1 MKRHWRAVLLSLSAL
16 LLLCN
21 SVQAETSNDDDPA
34 LISIDIENGYH
45 SSESI
50 TFSGIIEDDER
61 PQDVFWRVSKDGT
74 EFDGGDLLSSLIEI
88 TSTSSR
94 EQWSWSFE
102 LTFSA
107 TGECACYVSVHS
119 IDDYGLEIVETRV
132 VFMVEE
138 NSTGL
143 IGFLL
148 DTDQSGDLIDSSLQ
162 ISGWLG
168 TYPNGGVNLEISG
181 SLAQGLIQSSHI
193 PQSSVCNEA
202 SITDEVYELPSGDFE
217 ITWDISAK
225 LDGWMEI
232 ILIGCPSINSAPTG
246 ASHEFSIRVNNQP
259 PVIKI
264 SGIEYAV
271 EDDIWHTFDATL
283 TEDPYWGR
291 TEMYFVWTLR
301 RPSHSGNLPIDV
313 QMGEDLNTYSISG
326 AQSGNY
332 TLSLTVYDKGGLS
345 SDQMVNLDIKN
356 TVPTASLVIDGE
368 TISDGQEVRISNPSD
383 IKLDATGSSDTAN
396 DASSLRCIW
405 LLDNSPLYEGCNR
418 EFSWTEVE
426 EYRAILTLEV
436 IDDDGEF
443 ATISVILIHPD
454 EVKPFPIA
462 LVAFAFSALFLT
474 YALVN
479 RFRGNSE
486 RSIPKWKS

>member
-1 MKRHWRAVLLSLSAL
+1 MKMHSWVALLSLTVMLS
-16 LLLCN
+16 LCN
-21 SVQAETSNDDDPA
+21 SVQADTANDDDPA
-34 LISIDIENGYH
+34 LISIDVLNGDY

-50 TFSGIIEDDER
+50 VFSGFIEDDEQ
-61 PQDVFWRVSKDGT
+61 PENVFWRVSKDGI
-74 EFDGGDLLSSLIEI
+74 EFDGGDLMNSLVEI

-94 EQWSWSFE
+94 QQWAWSFE
-102 LTFSA
+102 LTSSA

-119 IDDYGLEIVETRV
+119 IDDYGLEIIEIRV
-132 VFMVEE
+132 VFMVDE
-138 NSTGL
+138 NSNGL

-148 DTDQSGDLIDSSLQ
+148 DSDQSGELIDSSLQ

-168 TYPNGGVNLEISG
+168 TYPNGGVYLEISG

-193 PQSSVCNEA
+193 PESSVCNEA
-202 SITDEVYELPSGDFE
+202 SITDEVYELPSGEFM
-217 ITWDISAK
+217 INWDISAK

-232 ILIGCPSINSAPTG
+232 VLLGCPSRNSSLGG
-246 ASHEFSIRVNNQP
+246 AQHEFSIRVNNQP

-264 SGIEYAV
+264 SGVDYAV

-291 TEMYFVWTLR
+291 TEMYYVWTLR

-326 AQSGNY
+326 ARSGNY

-345 SDQMVNLDIKN
+345 SELMVNLDIKN
-356 TVPTASLVIDGE
+356 TIPTASLIIDGE
-368 TISDGQEVRISNPSD
+368 AISEGQQVRISNPSD
-383 IKLDATGSSDTAN
+383 IKLDATESSDTAN

-405 LLDNSPLYEGCNR
+405 LLDNSPLYEGCDR
-418 EFSWTEVE
+418 EFSWIEVQ

-436 IDDDGEF
+436 IDDDGEC

-454 EVKPFPIA
+454 EVKPFPMA

-474 YALVN
+474 YALVS

>member
-1 MKRHWRAVLLSLSAL
+1 MKMHSWVALLSLTVM

-21 SVQAETSNDDDPA
+21 SVQADTPNEDDPA
-34 LISIDIENGYH
+34 LISIDVENGDY
-45 SSESI
+45 STEYI
-50 TFSGIIEDDER
+50 EFTGFIEDDEQ
-61 PQDVFWRVSKDGT
+61 PENVFWRVSKDGI
-74 EFDGGDLLSSLIEI
+74 EFDGGDLLNSLVEI

-94 EQWSWSFE
+94 QQWAWSFD
-102 LTFSA
+102 LTSSA

-119 IDDYGLEIVETRV
+119 IDGYGLEIIETRV

-138 NSTGL
+138 NSNGL

-148 DTDQSGDLIDSSLQ
+148 DSDQSGKLIDSSVQ

-193 PQSSVCNEA
+193 PESSVCNQA
-202 SITDEVYELPSGDFE
+202 SNVDEVYLLPTGEFE
-217 ITWDISAK
+217 INWDISAK

-232 ILIGCPSINSAPTG
+232 ILLGCPSSNSSPDG
-246 ASHEFSIRVNNQP
+246 SQHEFSIRVNNQP

-264 SGIEYAV
+264 SGVDYAV

-291 TEMYFVWTLR
+291 TEMYYVWTLR

-345 SDQMVNLDIKN
+345 SEKMVNLDIKN
-356 TVPTASLVIDGE
+356 TVPTASLIIDGE
-368 TISDGQEVRISNPSD
+368 AISEGQEVKISNPTD
-383 IKLDATGSSDTAN
+383 IKLDATESSDTTN

-405 LLDNSPLYEGCNR
+405 LLDNSPLYEGCDR
-418 EFSWTEVE
+418 EFSWTEVQ
-426 EYRAILTLEV
+426 EYRAVLTLEV
-436 IDDDGEF
+436 IDDDGEC

-454 EVKPFPIA
+454 EVKPFPMA

>member
-1 MKRHWRAVLLSLSAL
+1 MKMHSWVALLSLTVM

-21 SVQAETSNDDDPA
+21 SVQAETPNEDDPA
-34 LISIDIENGYH
+34 LISIDVENGDY
-45 SSESI
+45 SSDYIEF
-50 TFSGIIEDDER
+50 TGFIEDDEQ
-61 PQDVFWRVSKDGT
+61 PENVFWRVSKDGI
-74 EFDGGDLLSSLIEI
+74 EFDGGDLLNSLVEI

-94 EQWSWSFE
+94 QQWAWSFD
-102 LTFSA
+102 LTSSA

-119 IDDYGLEIVETRV
+119 IDGYGLEIIETRV

-138 NSTGL
+138 NSNGL

-148 DTDQSGDLIDSSLQ
+148 DSDQSGKLIDSTVQ

-193 PQSSVCNEA
+193 PESSVCNHA
-202 SITDEVYELPSGDFE
+202 SNVDEVYLLPTGEFE
-217 ITWDISAK
+217 INWDISAK
-225 LDGWMEI
+225 LDGWMDI
-232 ILIGCPSINSAPTG
+232 ILLGCPSSNSSTDG
-246 ASHEFSIRVNNQP
+246 AQHEFSIRVNNQP

-264 SGIEYAV
+264 SGVDYAV

-291 TEMYFVWTLR
+291 TEMYYVWTLR

-345 SDQMVNLDIKN
+345 SEKMVNLDIKN
-356 TVPTASLVIDGE
+356 TVPTASLIIDGE
-368 TISDGQEVRISNPSD
+368 AISEGQEVRISNPTD
-383 IKLDATGSSDTAN
+383 IKLDATESSDTTN

-405 LLDNSPLYEGCNR
+405 LLDNSPLYEGCDR
-418 EFSWTEVE
+418 EFSWTEVQ
-426 EYRAILTLEV
+426 EYRAVLTLEV
-436 IDDDGEF
+436 IDDDGEY

-454 EVKPFPIA
+454 EVKPFPMA

>member
-1 MKRHWRAVLLSLSAL
+1 MKMHSWVALLSLTVMLS
-16 LLLCN
+16 LCN
-21 SVQAETSNDDDPA
+21 SVQADTANNDDPA
-34 LISIDIENGYH
+34 LISIDVENGDY

-50 TFSGIIEDDER
+50 VFSGFIEDDEQ
-61 PQDVFWRVSKDGT
+61 PENVFWRVSKDGI
-74 EFDGGDLLSSLIEI
+74 EFDGGDLLNSLVEI

-94 EQWSWSFE
+94 QQWAWSFE
-102 LTFSA
+102 LTSSA

-119 IDDYGLEIVETRV
+119 IDDYGLEIIVTRV
-132 VFMVEE
+132 VFMVDE
-138 NSTGL
+138 NSNGL

-148 DTDQSGDLIDSSLQ
+148 DSDQSGELIDSSLQ

-168 TYPNGGVNLEISG
+168 TYPNGIVYLEISG

-193 PQSSVCNEA
+193 PESSVCNEA
-202 SITDEVYELPSGDFE
+202 SITDEVYELPSGEFM
-217 ITWDISAK
+217 INWDISAK

-232 ILIGCPSINSAPTG
+232 VLLGCPSRNSSPGG
-246 ASHEFSIRVNNQP
+246 AQHEFSIRVNNQP

-264 SGIEYAV
+264 SGVDYAV

-291 TEMYFVWTLR
+291 TEMYYVWTLR

-313 QMGEDLNTYSISG
+313 QMGEDLNKYSISG

-345 SDQMVNLDIKN
+345 SEQMVNLDIKN
-356 TVPTASLVIDGE
+356 TVPTASLIIDGE
-368 TISDGQEVRISNPSD
+368 AITDGQEVRISNPSE
-383 IKLDATGSSDTAN
+383 ILLDATESSDTAN

-405 LLDNSPLYEGCNR
+405 LLDNSPLYEGCDR

-454 EVKPFPIA
+454 EVKPFPMA